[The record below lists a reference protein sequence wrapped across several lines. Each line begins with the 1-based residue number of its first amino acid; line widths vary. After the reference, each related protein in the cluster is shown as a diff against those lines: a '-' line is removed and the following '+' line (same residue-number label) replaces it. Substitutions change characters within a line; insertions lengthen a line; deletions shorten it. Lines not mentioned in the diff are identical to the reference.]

1 MPIIK
6 NASLF
11 NLKSFNGTDLMLSI
25 LKEKIKIKNEWVR

>member
-11 NLKSFNGTDLMLSI
+11 NLKSFNGTDLMLYI